1 MTADNPLRQL
11 NRLGQSVWLDFIQRS
26 LLENGEL
33 QRMIDEVDLAGMTS
47 NPAIFE
53 QAIAK
58 TNDYDDII
66 KQLAQQGKTAE
77 QIYQHISL
85 SDVQAAADIFRP
97 VYERTQGRD
106 GYVSLEVS
114 PHLAHDTDGTIA
126 EAHELWAALDRPNVM
141 IKVPATL
148 NGLPAIQQLI
158 SDGLNVNVTLLFS
171 VARYHMVAEAYIA
184 GLETRLAQHKPID
197 HIASVASFFISRTD
211 TLVDSLLDK
220 LDNVAEL
227 RGKTAV
233 ACARLAYHHYCD
245 LLQGDRWQALAKAG
259 AQSQRLLWA
268 STGTKDPSYSPVK
281 YVDELVGT
289 ETVNTMPPKTL
300 EAYLEHGQ
308 PKVCLSD
315 DLAYLQTLPEHLKTL
330 HIDLEAL
337 SHQLETEGVDK
348 FIQPFDQLMQTLEQQ
363 RSASCA

>member
-1 MTADNPLRQL
+1 MTADNPLCQL
-11 NRLGQSVWLDFIQRS
+11 NHLGQSVWLDFIQRS
-26 LLENGEL
+26 MLENGEL
-33 QRMIDEVDLAGMTS
+33 QRLITEVNLAGMTS

-58 TNDYDDII
+58 SNDYNGII

-77 QIYQHISL
+77 EIYQHISL
-85 SDVQAAADIFRP
+85 GDVQAAADIFRP

-126 EAHELWAALDRPNVM
+126 EAHQLWAALDRPNVM

-148 NGLPAIQQLI
+148 DGLPAVQQLI
-158 SDGLNVNVTLLFS
+158 SEGINVNVTLLFS

-184 GLETRLAQHKPID
+184 GLETRLAQQKPID
-197 HIASVASFFISRTD
+197 RIASVASFFVSRTD
-211 TLVDSLLDK
+211 TLIDSLLDK
-220 LDNVAEL
+220 RDDAAAL
-227 RGKTAV
+227 RGKAAV
-233 ACARLAYHHYCD
+233 ASARLAYHHYGN
-245 LLQGDRWQALAKAG
+245 LLQGARWQALAKAG

-268 STGTKDPSYSPVK
+268 STGTKDPNYSPVK
-281 YVDELVGT
+281 YVDELVGPD
-289 ETVNTMPPKTL
+289 TVNTMPPKTL

-308 PKVCLSD
+308 PKVCLTD
-315 DLAYLQTLPEHLKTL
+315 DLAYLQTLPEQLKTL
-330 HIDLEAL
+330 DIDLETI

-363 RSASCA
+363 RITLRA